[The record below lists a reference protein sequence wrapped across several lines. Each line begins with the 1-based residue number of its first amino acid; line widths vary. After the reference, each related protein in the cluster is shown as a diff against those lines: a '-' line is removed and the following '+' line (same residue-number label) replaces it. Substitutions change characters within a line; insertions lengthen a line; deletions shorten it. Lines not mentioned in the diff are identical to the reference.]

1 MAYRQG
7 IPFLSI
13 EDCSDGDGASYPT
26 LHILLALSFVTL
38 ARHLGRHGTHV
49 LTVRFPARSRTGE
62 PVIDET
68 KVQGAYEIKLNWDPK
83 TPGSLED
90 AVRKLGLDLVFARR
104 PIEFLVMS
112 RTN

>member
-49 LTVRFPARSRTGE
+49 LTVRFPLEAELGNLSSTKPKSKAR
-62 PVIDET
+62 T
-68 KVQGAYEIKLNWDPK
+68 KSN
-83 TPGSLED
+83 
-90 AVRKLGLDLVFARR
+90 
-104 PIEFLVMS
+104 
-112 RTN
+112 